1 MPTAGQQTR
10 TEILDAAER
19 LFARHGFEGTS
30 LRAIIGAAGVNLAA
44 VHYHFGSKEAL
55 LASLLAR
62 RFQPLNELRLGL
74 LDGLEAA
81 HPRGPLPLA
90 AVLDALIGPAIRM
103 SGDAGQG
110 GEVFMAL
117 AGRLFS
123 EPNERVQEVFN
134 SQFREVA
141 QRFHG
146 ALQRALPK
154 LPPTELHWRIHFLIG
169 TLAHTMCGGD
179 RLVFFSRGQCD
190 PGDKDAVIRRL
201 VAYNAEGL
209 RAPVVAAGKPAGKGR
224 RK

>member
-1 MPTAGQQTR
+1 MASRDTQT
-10 TEILDAAER
+10 TILDAAER
-19 LFARHGFEGTS
+19 QFARHGYGATS
-30 LRAIIGAAGVNLAA
+30 LRKIIGEAGVNLAA
-44 VHYHFGSKEAL
+44 VHYHFGSKESL
-55 LASLLAR
+55 LTAVLAR
-62 RFQPLNELRLGL
+62 RFQPLNELRLRLLSEIESAHPHGL
-74 LDGLEAA
+74 LPLEA
-81 HPRGPLPLA
+81 
-90 AVLDALIGPAIRM
+90 VLEVLIGPAIRM
-103 SGDAGQG
+103 SGDAGLG

-169 TLAHTMCGGD
+169 TLAHTMCGGE
-179 RLVFFSRGQCD
+179 RLAFFSRGQCD

-201 VAYNAEGL
+201 VAYNSTGL